1 MKMLAGRLSPFT
13 VRVGLALLIMLGL
26 QALFE
31 FQLFAPKVAEV
42 RQLSEDIQ
50 TLQGRSA
57 EQLKLVSQP
66 QARLQEV
73 LTRLERQPS
82 NQVRI
87 ERMHRIAD
95 QNNVMLRK
103 VGYQSKP
110 QSGGLT
116 RHEVQAD
123 LSGDYPA
130 IRQFLRSLLSRD
142 EALALEA
149 IEFSRPSG
157 NTGVRAQVRL
167 VLFSWQ

>member
-1 MKMLAGRLSPFT
+1 MKMLIGRLSPFK
-13 VRVGLALLIMLGL
+13 VRVGLALLVMLGL
-26 QALFE
+26 QVLFE
-31 FQLFAPKVAEV
+31 FQLFAPKAAEV
-42 RQLSEDIQ
+42 RGLGDDIQ

-73 LTRLERQPS
+73 LTRLQMQPS

-95 QNNVMLRK
+95 QNSVLLSK
-103 VGYQSKP
+103 VGYQSKL
-110 QSGGLT
+110 QSGELI

-123 LSGDYPA
+123 MSGNYPN
-130 IRQFLRSLLSRD
+130 IRQFLRTLLAQD
-142 EALALEA
+142 EALVLEA

-157 NTGVRAQVRL
+157 NPGVRAQVRL
-167 VLFSWQ
+167 VFFSWR